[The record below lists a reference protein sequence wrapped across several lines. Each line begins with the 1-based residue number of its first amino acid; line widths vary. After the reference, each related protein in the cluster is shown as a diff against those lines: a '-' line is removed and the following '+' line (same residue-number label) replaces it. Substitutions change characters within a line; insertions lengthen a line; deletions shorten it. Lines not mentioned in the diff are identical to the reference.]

1 MDLVSIGNED
11 AVIYIHRLYILYTTE
26 TEWENRLL
34 SRKMSQVGAVS
45 VWTSGHVC
53 DGTCVGWWW
62 TGSGMV
68 MTGSVQCQVRGYH
81 LPTPLI

>member
-1 MDLVSIGNED
+1 MDLVSIGNKD

-26 TEWENRLL
+26 TEWENKLL

-53 DGTCVGWWW
+53 DDTCVGWWW

-68 MTGSVQCQVRGYH
+68 MTIMSQ
-81 LPTPLI
+81 